1 MAEEFRTAGIGKA
14 VEGRLPD
21 DNIAF
26 RMEDSNTP
34 RLESEK
40 SKHPEFWCKVNIDQL
55 TSKNKRDRGNGNVCI
70 VTAMADSEYDG
81 GFTGEVHTE
90 SGTISLHHLGV
101 SDTPREFY
109 DAVWPQ
115 VEITEEE
122 AAELRGVID
131 SKNLI
136 SFINRTRRMRQ
147 PLPCFVELYL

>member
-1 MAEEFRTAGIGKA
+1 
-14 VEGRLPD
+14 
-21 DNIAF
+21 
-26 RMEDSNTP
+26 
-34 RLESEK
+34 
-40 SKHPEFWCKVNIDQL
+40 
-55 TSKNKRDRGNGNVCI
+55 
-70 VTAMADSEYDG
+70 MADSEYDG

-131 SKNLI
+131 SKQLDLI
-136 SFINRTRRMRQ
+136 HKPHEEDEATVAVLR
-147 PLPCFVELYL
+147 